1 MADPLLMTKV
11 SLPILRHILVPR
23 EKVLRQLSQGVQDGH
38 LLTLVSA
45 PATVRCEF
53 QSLNGGL
60 GAFILPFN

>member
-11 SLPILRHILVPR
+11 NLPILRHILVPR

-45 PATVRCEF
+45 PDTVRCEF
-53 QSLNGGL
+53 HSLNAGL
-60 GAFILPFN
+60 RALNLPFN